1 MSHYSPTFFAQLRRY
16 SGLSIQ
22 NATGQIRKSIVA
34 FPILLCCFFSVSHI
48 TAEAQSGGF
57 ERGLA
62 FYNKG
67 QYDEAL
73 NEFNA
78 AVNKNSH
85 SSLSYYYA
93 AHIRLKK
100 KQYSRS
106 EKNLLAALRDSTD
119 FSDATGLLAFTH
131 LRMGKTDKALE
142 DWRIFTEAVGILD
155 VDKPLTADSIM
166 LPEDYRSQLALQIQR
181 KKELA
186 EEERKKAAEEARA
199 DSISAAMAVKS
210 PEKPVDIPAADSIAV
225 SGIDSEAGTT
235 EPAKSLDKRVN
246 NNIRDGVYGLVAV
259 VVCLI
264 GGITTVVLLIRKKMR
279 SKADYTFNA
288 EIKRVLEEK
297 AQIDDQFER
306 DENRAIREYEA
317 ISREIS
323 GVKGFHEERKP
334 ESDIPAITTNLAFTE
349 KMEKPERHYE
359 PIAVR
364 PQKIT
369 EEVKALVTRMFR
381 EGHAVNEI
389 ARAADLTQT
398 EVELIIA
405 VRARRMEQLIQDV
418 TSEEEDYIDS
428 DQLYKAI
435 NELHSE
441 GHSDREIARKLEIS
455 TSEVK
460 MALSIINLRN
470 DRRSR

>member
-1 MSHYSPTFFAQLRRY
+1 MSHYSPTFIARLGRFTGHTIR
-16 SGLSIQ
+16 
-22 NATGQIRKSIVA
+22 NAAGQIGRSI
-34 FPILLCCFFSVSHI
+34 FTFLILLWCILPVYCI

-73 NEFNA
+73 TEFSA

-106 EKNLLAALRDSTD
+106 EKNLLAALRDSSD

-131 LRMGKTDKALE
+131 LKKGKTDEALKN
-142 DWRIFTEAVGILD
+142 WRIFTAAVGILD
-155 VDKPLTADSIM
+155 DDKPLTADSIM

-186 EEERKKAAEEARA
+186 EEERKKAAEQARA
-199 DSISAAMAVKS
+199 DSIAAAMAVKS
-210 PEKPVDIPAADSIAV
+210 QEKPAADSTAI

-235 EPAKSLDKRVN
+235 ETEESLDKRVYN
-246 NNIRDGVYGLVAV
+246 HIRYGVYGLVAV
-259 VVCLI
+259 FVCLTI
-264 GGITTVVLLIRKKMR
+264 GISAVIYIVRKTMHA
-279 SKADYTFNA
+279 KADYTFNT
-288 EIKRVLEEK
+288 EIKRVIEEK
-297 AQIDDQFER
+297 ALIDEQFER

-323 GVKGFHEERKP
+323 GVKGFHEERKA
-334 ESDIPAITTNLAFTE
+334 ESGIPAPAADSGFPYKTD
-349 KMEKPERHYE
+349 KPERHYK
-359 PIAVR
+359 PVAGR
-364 PQKIT
+364 PQNIT
-369 EEVKALVTRMFR
+369 EEVKALVTRMYR
-381 EGHAVNEI
+381 EGHTVNEI

-398 EVELIIA
+398 EVELIVA

-418 TSEEEDYIDS
+418 TSEEDDYIDS

-441 GHSDREIARKLEIS
+441 GNSDREIARKLEIS

-460 MALSIINLRN
+460 LMLSIINLRN

>member
-1 MSHYSPTFFAQLRRY
+1 MPNYSHIFFAYVLRFTGHNIR
-16 SGLSIQ
+16 
-22 NATGQIRKSIVA
+22 NATGQIRKSIFT
-34 FPILLCCFFSVSHI
+34 FPIILCFFLSVSYI

-62 FYNKG
+62 YYNKG

-78 AVNKNSH
+78 AVKKNSH
-85 SSLSYYYA
+85 NSLSYYYA

-100 KQYSRS
+100 KQYTRS
-106 EKNLLAALRDSTD
+106 EKNLLAALRDSSD

-131 LRMGKTDKALE
+131 LRMGKTDEALE
-142 DWRIFTEAVGILD
+142 NWSAFTEAVGILTD
-155 VDKPLTADSIM
+155 DKPLTADSIM
-166 LPEDYRSQLALQIQR
+166 LPEKYRSLLARKIQK

-186 EEERKKAAEEARA
+186 EEERKKATEKAQA
-199 DSISAAMAVKS
+199 DSIAAAMAVKS
-210 PEKPVDIPAADSIAV
+210 PEKTVDIPAADTTEV
-225 SGIDSEAGTT
+225 TGIDSEAVNA

-246 NNIRDGVYGLVAV
+246 NNIRYGVYGLVV
-259 VVCLI
+259 VIVCLI
-264 GGITTVVLLIRKKMR
+264 FGITAAVLLIRKKMR

-288 EIKRVLEEK
+288 EIKRVIDEK
-297 AQIDDQFER
+297 AQSDDQFER

-317 ISREIS
+317 ISREIN
-323 GVKGFHEERKP
+323 GIKGFHKERKP
-334 ESDIPAITTNLAFTE
+334 ESGIPATTTDLTFTE

-359 PIAVR
+359 PVAGR

-369 EEVKALVTRMFR
+369 EEVKSLVARMFK
-381 EGHAVNEI
+381 EGHTVTEI

-398 EVELIIA
+398 EVELIVA
-405 VRARRMEQLIQDV
+405 VRARWMEQLIQDV
-418 TSEEEDYIDS
+418 TSEDEDYMDS

-441 GHSDREIARKLEIS
+441 GQSDREIARKLEIS

-460 MALSIINLRN
+460 LALSLIKIHN